1 MVKLFLGDNMEK
13 MNEFFERRVNGY
25 DEHMLNEVIGCKE
38 AYSEMAGLIPQN
50 TKTLLDLGCG
60 TGLELE
66 KIFERFPD
74 MSVTGI
80 DLTMKMLERLAAKFY
95 DKDIVLIC
103 GDYFKTNFE
112 ENKFDAAVS
121 FQTMHHFSKE
131 NKLELYKRIFS
142 SLENSGVYIECDY
155 MAETQDEEDR
165 LFAENKK
172 IREEMNIPEN
182 EFYHFDTPCT
192 IENQIILFENA
203 GFENVRKVFR
213 MGNTTIIIGQKGK

>member
-1 MVKLFLGDNMEK
+1 MEK
-13 MNEFFERRVNGY
+13 MNVFFERRVNGY

-38 AYSEMAGLIPQN
+38 AYAEMAELIPQN
-50 TKTLLDLGCG
+50 TKALLDLGCG

-80 DLTMKMLERLAAKFY
+80 DLTMKMLEKLEAKFP

-112 ENKFDAAVS
+112 KNKFDAAVS

-142 SLENSGVYIECDY
+142 SLENGGVYIECDY

-172 IREEMNIPEN
+172 IREEMNILEN

-192 IENQIILFENA
+192 IENQILLFENA
-203 GFENVRKVFR
+203 GFENVRKAFK